1 MSNGAMGQ
9 TSGIVTRRYKH
20 GSIVYFE
27 NDKSE
32 YIYILKGG
40 RVILTSIKVDTGEEV
55 KEEIKP
61 GEFFGVKSSLGKYPR
76 EETAQTI
83 GETVLLVLTLADFE
97 RLVLQNVNVVRKM
110 LRIFSNQLRRIGKS
124 QREVLGESESIN
136 PAEELFKIGEYY
148 YKVGRV
154 QQAQYAYKRY
164 MEYYPD
170 GKYSGPSMQ
179 RIRAI
184 ESGSTGGGGED
195 FSTVVP
201 ASPPSAP
208 MRGDENVDFTDFS
221 IDDEKPAAPP
231 PSPSRSPLDDF
242 GVDAASSSPLASE
255 MDDFFSEGKS
265 VDFDG
270 DPFSGGDMDGKGG
283 KGVAENFYAAMSK
296 FSQEDYSGALA
307 LYAGILEVRNLKN
320 DSEAKIF
327 EKAHF
332 EIGRCHLKLGKFTE
346 ALTAFSNMIKKF
358 PNSENVKN
366 ALFHMGVV
374 YESVKKAD
382 KAAAYYNRVI
392 PMEPKDS
399 INKLAAK
406 RLKAIENG

>member
-195 FSTVVP
+195 FSPVGP

-296 FSQEDYSGALA
+296 FSRRITPALSRSMPASSRCATSRTTPRRKYSKRP
-307 LYAGILEVRNLKN
+307 ISNRQVP
-320 DSEAKIF
+320 SEARQVHRG
-327 EKAHF
+327 AHRVF
-332 EIGRCHLKLGKFTE
+332 QL
-346 ALTAFSNMIKKF
+346 IKKF
-358 PNSENVKN
+358 PNSENVK
-366 ALFHMGVV
+366 
-374 YESVKKAD
+374 
-382 KAAAYYNRVI
+382 
-392 PMEPKDS
+392 
-399 INKLAAK
+399 K
-406 RLKAIENG
+406 RPLPHGGRIRER

>member
-40 RVILTSIKVDTGEEV
+40 RVILTSLKVDTGEEV

-148 YKVGRV
+148 FKVGRV

-184 ESGSTGGGGED
+184 ESGSAGGGDDLPPVG
-195 FSTVVP
+195 P
-201 ASPPSAP
+201 AAPPSAP
-208 MRGDENVDFTDFS
+208 MRGDGNVDFTDFS
-221 IDDEKPAAPP
+221 IDGEKPAVSA
-231 PSPSRSPLDDF
+231 PSRTPLDDF
-242 GVDAASSSPLASE
+242 GVDAASSSSLTSE

-265 VDFDG
+265 VDFEG
-270 DPFSGGDMDGKGG
+270 DPFSGGDMNEKGG
-283 KGVAENFYAAMSK
+283 KGVAENFYAAMSR
-296 FSQEDYSGALA
+296 FSQEDYAGALA
-307 LYAGILEVRNLKN
+307 LYSGILDVRNLKN

-332 EIGRCHLKLGKFTE
+332 EIGRCYLKLAKFSE
-346 ALTAFSNMIKKF
+346 ALTSFSNMIKKF
-358 PNSENVKN
+358 PGSENVKN

-392 PMEPKDS
+392 PMEPRDS

>member
-40 RVILTSIKVDTGEEV
+40 RVILTSQKVDTGEEV

-61 GEFFGVKSSLGKYPR
+61 GEFFGVKSALGKYPR

-124 QREVLGESESIN
+124 QREVLGESEAIN

-154 QQAQYAYKRY
+154 EQAQYAYKRY

-170 GKYSGPSMQ
+170 GKYSGASMQ

-184 ESGSTGGGGED
+184 ESGSTGGGDD
-195 FSTVVP
+195 FSAPGP
-201 ASPPSAP
+201 AAPPSPPVRS
-208 MRGDENVDFTDFS
+208 DDSVDFTDFS
-221 IDDEKPAAPP
+221 IDDEKPEAA
-231 PSPSRSPLDDF
+231 SRSPLDDF
-242 GVDAASSSPLASE
+242 GLDSASSSPLASE

-265 VDFDG
+265 VDFDT
-270 DPFSGGDMDGKGG
+270 DPFGDTSSEKGG

-296 FSQEDYSGALA
+296 FSQEEYQGALA
-307 LYAGILEVRNLKN
+307 LYAGILEVHNLKN
-320 DSEAKIF
+320 DSEARKSTTKSGVGSNCRKYSLD
-327 EKAHF
+327 ES
-332 EIGRCHLKLGKFTE
+332 EIMWFLKLWACLARRSFFTSSSSAE
-346 ALTAFSNMIKKF
+346 YASM
-358 PNSENVKN
+358 
-366 ALFHMGVV
+366 
-374 YESVKKAD
+374 
-382 KAAAYYNRVI
+382 
-392 PMEPKDS
+392 
-399 INKLAAK
+399 
-406 RLKAIENG
+406 

>member
-40 RVILTSIKVDTGEEV
+40 RVILTSLKVDTGEEV

-124 QREVLGESESIN
+124 QREVLGESEAIN

-170 GKYSGPSMQ
+170 GKYSGASMQ

-184 ESGSTGGGGED
+184 ESGSTGGGDD
-195 FSTVVP
+195 FMPPGP
-201 ASPPSAP
+201 AAPPSPPV
-208 MRGDENVDFTDFS
+208 RGDDTVDFTDFS
-221 IDDEKPAAPP
+221 IEDEKPAAAA
-231 PSPSRSPLDDF
+231 PSRSPLDDF

-265 VDFDG
+265 LDFDG
-270 DPFSGGDMDGKGG
+270 DPFGGEANGKGG

-296 FSQEDYSGALA
+296 FSQEEYQGALA
-307 LYAGILEVRNLKN
+307 LYAGILEVHNLKN

-332 EIGRCHLKLGKFTE
+332 EIGRCYLKLGKFTE

>member
-40 RVILTSIKVDTGEEV
+40 RVILTSQKVDTGEEV

-61 GEFFGVKSSLGKYPR
+61 GEIFGVKSALGKYPR

-124 QREVLGESESIN
+124 QREVLGESEAIN

-154 QQAQYAYKRY
+154 EQAQYAYKRY

-170 GKYSGPSMQ
+170 GKYSGASMQ

-184 ESGSTGGGGED
+184 ESGSTGGGDD
-195 FSTVVP
+195 FSAPGP
-201 ASPPSAP
+201 AAPPSPPVRS
-208 MRGDENVDFTDFS
+208 DDSVDFTDFS
-221 IDDEKPAAPP
+221 IDDEKPEAA
-231 PSPSRSPLDDF
+231 SRSPLDDF
-242 GVDAASSSPLASE
+242 GLDSASSSPLASE

-265 VDFDG
+265 VDFDT
-270 DPFSGGDMDGKGG
+270 DPFGDTSSEKGG

-296 FSQEDYSGALA
+296 FSQEDYQGALA
-307 LYAGILEVRNLKN
+307 LYNGILEVRNLKN
-320 DSEAKIF
+320 DSEAKIL

-332 EIGRCHLKLGKFTE
+332 ELGRCHLKLGKYTE

-358 PNSENVKN
+358 PNSDNVKN

-406 RLKAIENG
+406 RLKAMENG